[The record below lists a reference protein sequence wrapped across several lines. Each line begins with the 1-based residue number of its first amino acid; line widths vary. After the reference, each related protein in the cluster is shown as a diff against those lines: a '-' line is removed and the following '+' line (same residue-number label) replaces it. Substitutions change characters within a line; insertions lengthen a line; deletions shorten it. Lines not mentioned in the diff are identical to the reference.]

1 MIKNIPSLKKRDKEE
16 TQNNEN
22 HPTDNSTIRNMGVAG
37 GASVIAR
44 KHADKAAVE
53 FKKLDKNLIWKEK
66 RKQLEPSNA
75 KKLFKN
81 KAFGEN
87 EIIKDRYSDKQLVL
101 EKSDAQVIF
110 GKENYNEHL
119 AHADHITP
127 LEKIYADKENSAWT
141 SIEDIKGIANADD
154 NFVVING
161 KLNESKNHK
170 TNSEYLDYLEKKG
183 RGNEISAE
191 YKELMLKD
199 QAASE
204 KYLKKAFKK
213 RELDNVVKTG
223 HKAGMDAAKS
233 GALIGG
239 GISAIQNVVAV
250 VKGEKDAGEAVID
263 TAKDTAGAA
272 VLSYSTGAL
281 GSTISHTLSYSSNT
295 MLKSLSKT
303 NLPSQIAVAAL
314 ETGKTMKKFI
324 CGEIDGTECMIE
336 LGEKGTGMIASS
348 YGAIAGQVLIP
359 IPVVGGMIGSM
370 VGYAFA
376 SSYYNGLV
384 GLMQNRKLAHEERIR
399 IEAECKET
407 LEAIR
412 SYRREVEK
420 IAEAY
425 FADHKRV
432 FDTAFGTISQ
442 ALQTGD
448 ADGVIAGANM
458 ITEKLGGEVQYK
470 NMKEFDEF
478 MNDEDVDFV
487 L

>member
-16 TQNNEN
+16 SQNNEN

-44 KHADKAAVE
+44 KHADKAAE
-53 FKKLDKNLIWKEK
+53 TFKKPTKYNRSLIDDGTAKRNIKIDAFKSNVEVKDPYTGEILKLTKAEAKMQYGEEWTKHLAEADHVISLKQRYEDTKNKPWLSNDDIKK
-66 RKQLEPSNA
+66 SSNSPDNLVVNSRKFNNA
-75 KKLFKN
+75 KR
-81 KAFGEN
+81 
-87 EIIKDRYSDKQLVL
+87 DRSNTEFVND
-101 EKSDAQVIF
+101 DA
-110 GKENYNEHL
+110 
-119 AHADHITP
+119 
-127 LEKIYADKENSAWT
+127 
-141 SIEDIKGIANADD
+141 
-154 NFVVING
+154 
-161 KLNESKNHK
+161 
-170 TNSEYLDYLEKKG
+170 YLEKKDVHLTADG
-183 RGNEISAE
+183 KVKAIQDEKISQN
-191 YKELMLKD
+191 KLKVQD
-199 QAASE
+199 
-204 KYLKKAFKK
+204 FKDGT
-213 RELDNVVKTG
+213 RNVVKTG

-448 ADGVIAGANM
+448 ADGIIAGANM